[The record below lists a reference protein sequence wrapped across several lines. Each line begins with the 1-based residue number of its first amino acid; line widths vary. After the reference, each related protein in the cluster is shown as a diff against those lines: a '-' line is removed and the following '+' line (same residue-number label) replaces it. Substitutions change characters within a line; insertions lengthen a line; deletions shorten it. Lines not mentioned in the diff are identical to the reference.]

1 MLVPHTYIHTYIYQ
15 MSLKGIRKFKWLR
28 LIFSEFTNV
37 KFFFF
42 FLVFVSIFVKA
53 TKHEEKCHI
62 VNLII
67 LFQLKVIS

>member
-1 MLVPHTYIHTYIYQ
+1 MLVLHTYIT
-15 MSLKGIRKFKWLR
+15 SFKGIRKFKGLR